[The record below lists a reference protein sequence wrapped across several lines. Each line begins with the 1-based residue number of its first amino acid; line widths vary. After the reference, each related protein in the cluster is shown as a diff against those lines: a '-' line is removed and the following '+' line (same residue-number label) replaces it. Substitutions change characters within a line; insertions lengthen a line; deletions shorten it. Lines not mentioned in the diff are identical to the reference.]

1 MKQFKHKINSDN
13 PLVRDHRID
22 GCYVLP
28 GVTYLDMCARCLGQE
43 TFSLSHI
50 RYPNALIV
58 PVDALVEVY
67 LDYDESQSTI
77 SIYHWQ
83 DQEKI
88 IHFSAH
94 YHSTPLRAAPVFI
107 DPDSD
112 SQSVSMQ
119 TIYLSASKAGIQ
131 HGPFMQVT
139 GNTSV
144 DNSKIMMQIRLG
156 QQGSSYLNRFYLHP
170 ALLDGATFSIAA
182 LHFSQVSQLEKDH
195 LYLPLAIERVE
206 VFRRI
211 DQAELWVIAEK
222 KPAPAGLISCD
233 LLLCDANGK
242 PYLRVSGLS
251 NKCFHIRQLFD
262 NHVYQSEIMVS
273 NNNQSLEQKV
283 LSVLSE
289 FIEQP
294 VLALSRK
301 VSFFDLGFDSGQL
314 MACSAKLEKILAI
327 SVYPTLLFEYNTV
340 DKLLDYLAH
349 SAQNH
354 STSSSTLLQEKQYAL
369 YHPSLVLFSSE
380 ESIDQPIP
388 LLKRTNRE
396 QNIKISG
403 SILDTS
409 YFNTT
414 ASIEEVI
421 ADLSQWLNLIK
432 NEPFCVIIQISS
444 AQQALFAA
452 LKALIL
458 SFNKESKALKLK
470 LLMCDD
476 FDQSIA
482 ARHVLSKESVF
493 QYHNGQSYIPTQ
505 QVIESSVNSPGLRTG
520 GSYLIVGGGDGLS
533 KHLRAYLK
541 NTYQAKIWVIGHR
554 SSCQS
559 CQVQNIPYQQVDVCD
574 EQALQHYLQ
583 GKSFDGIF
591 FLAAYKNDGL
601 LIKAKKEDIQKV
613 FSVKPLAFERLLKAI
628 SDEQVQFVCAFSSL
642 SAEIGQPG
650 QTLYAAA
657 NSLLNHIA
665 QQAERRRLSTA
676 KGSRVFSVSWPYW
689 QEGGMQLAP
698 DLVAYFSQQ
707 YSTSPL
713 ETKQG
718 MELLAQI
725 IQQNHACVTVANEM
739 LLGVK
744 TNPVA
749 ISSDVHLESPH
760 PPKGHLLPMS
770 TEKGKREETR
780 LSELSD
786 DDMAIIGLSFQLPDA
801 NTLLQLHHNLAAG
814 KSSIKKVKRPW
825 SEQPYSWGGY
835 LEGIDQF
842 DPLFFNISPNEAKLM
857 DPQER
862 LFLSHAWHCLED
874 AGYAN
879 KQGQAI
885 GVIASAMFNSYQN
898 IAINKELQSP
908 KPQSILAA
916 IANRVSYVC
925 NLTGPSFTIDSM
937 CSSALNAL
945 DLACQTL
952 KTKPIDAMLVGA
964 VNICSHPFKL
974 SALVENKFLSPT
986 GESKPFSMHAN
997 GYVPGEGVVVLM
1009 VKKAKQALSDGDSI
1023 YAVIKSIAST
1033 HGGHGQ
1039 GFTVPS
1045 ANAQASTIR
1054 QALTLAKLTE
1064 EDIDYVEAHGTSTAL
1079 GDPIEMEGLHQVFSG
1094 RQRNLPVGSVKSNM
1108 GHLEPVAGFASLM
1121 KVIAQFHYRV
1131 IYPSIHAEPLNPKL
1145 MPSLGVLSVA
1155 SRYQENVTFNHA
1167 GISCFGAGGSNTHC
1181 IVGNVQHNLN
1191 QLEKTNYDLQSY
1203 WLEEEHQFSSVQWLH
1218 KTLKPIPA
1226 LHEPKQAFTVL
1237 QPISSVLPQYFSEA
1251 SENPT
1256 ACLLT
1261 VTAMQCRN
1269 NQIESILTE
1278 LLSRHPSLR
1287 IILLTQEQHTWMMAH
1302 ASIVSNVR
1310 LTQSQIKCIYLP
1322 QALSLPSHYMKTLM
1336 ELEFENFDYRLVYY
1350 DQHMQRLTPVFDSL
1364 LLSGTPSHLA
1374 QQKIAVLGGL
1384 GELGMQFCLT
1394 LNALGISQYD
1404 VYGRSPA
1411 SQKQSQL
1418 ASLYPHVRYVEH
1430 DFLSSTYQTGGYD
1443 VIINCIGLM
1452 PGQADNTAARIK
1464 LKENYKR
1471 FVELA
1476 QPKKIITISSLS
1488 AWVGFG
1494 DEPAYA
1500 VDNASVLEFSNSNC
1514 EHVIVYCPLILTA
1527 ALEAKTSREW
1537 FNWSQQNQGLA
1548 LFSLDSFKGACS
1560 HILSLSGG
1568 EYLPFVGNE
1577 QTLKSYLQGRLQLPK
1592 EINFQSDKQTQ
1603 TDPLLAMIEA
1613 ILGIPSD
1620 KIDATKSFQELGF
1633 NSLTLASFAE
1643 KISTCFNKNFN
1654 PSRFFEIQNL
1664 NDLRDLLNVSPVAE
1678 ITSSKDFSKSDDDPI
1693 VVCGHACQFADSENA
1708 TIFWQNLVS
1717 GKECTQSTLQQR
1729 FGPGVPETRIGLLEG
1744 IDLFDHPFFA
1754 ISPQEAKWLDPQ
1766 QRLLLQLSWHLFEN
1780 AGIAPS
1786 SLKGEA
1792 VGVFVAIQFDD
1803 YARLSDREQSLDIY
1817 QITGCA
1823 KTFAANRLSYYYDFH
1838 GPSETIDTACSSSM
1852 SAIARAVQ
1860 ALRNEECDYALVMGV
1875 SLLCDFK
1882 TVELTEQLHIISPK
1896 GQCRPFD
1903 KDADGYV
1910 KGEGVAGIL
1919 LTKRS
1924 IAEKRTL
1931 RTEAI
1936 VSGIAVNHGGRA
1948 QSITAPN
1955 GKAEQEVMRRAYVK
1969 SSVSPSE
1976 IDYLEAHATATKL
1989 GDPVEY
1995 QAITAVFGQGNR
2007 IGLGSVKANIGHTE
2021 PVSGLAGI
2029 IKALQMFAHQC
2040 IPQQINFTEI
2050 NPYIELQAPFY
2061 IESNTVSKELR
2072 HIGVNCFGF
2081 GGSNG
2086 HCVLSHVQQQQPT
2099 YFLPYYLF
2107 VLSAHNQQALDELHQ
2122 RWLTFVIKH
2131 PDIDR
2136 TALCKTMSL
2145 GRDHLPYRACWI
2157 LDPNKALLQQLQTQ
2171 TCLSTTDSD
2180 NVSYQP
2186 FLNVET
2192 NELGNYLGKIASSYM
2207 NGKDIPWST
2216 LYQGIECFPLILS
2229 EYPFAKYRHW
2239 IGNEMASYSKS
2250 EFNQP
2255 LECYKEEWQTCT
2267 LQTFRFTDHETILI
2281 IGYETHH
2288 ALMTALVNQLPLSQV
2303 SLILIDEDYPI
2314 RLVHALQEKP
2324 QRIYYFGSLSRMS
2337 DNLLESQ
2344 DNQLQKPLLH
2354 LLQSIQTHLK
2364 DMAIDLHVIAS
2375 RVMQI
2380 RSKPIDNAPAA
2391 AMYGL
2396 VQSFSKEINN
2406 CRCHCIAVADLDLL
2420 ADAMKIN
2427 CQDASLYYFDGYL
2440 LYTRRLVPVNLS
2452 PQKVN
2457 LENRIVVLV
2466 GGSGQVGQQLLP
2478 HLLAQKPA
2486 QCICISRTFTDL
2498 GEGVIHYAA
2507 DCTDRFVFLETI
2519 EKIIERYHRIDYLI
2533 HLGSTYLETDIA
2545 ALKYED
2551 YLDQIRAKVWG
2562 TQYCLEAAKLPQ
2574 VQSIL
2579 ISSSA
2584 QVYSQ
2589 NEKRGAYS
2597 AACYYSDALVQQ
2609 FDSDKVNLLHWGFW
2623 QQKDEAMNQSMC
2635 SVGIH
2640 PINGQ
2645 QGCEALL
2652 SVMTG
2657 ARANVSCFLVDAGMK
2672 AFMPITEQ
2680 SQQPLLQVIY
2690 FHQLLQQLEIYAADL
2705 IWSTLISCGVI
2716 FTQDRQPCLNH
2727 HHVVQSYHQ
2736 YLQNL
2741 VEHLLKVANNHNYD
2755 LTALNDNQL
2764 LTRRWRQFKDTPD
2777 LQPFLNLLERCVS
2790 LLPKVLSGQISPQ
2803 QVLFPNGC
2811 EDLVRGVYQFN
2822 PLAQYYNRVVAK
2834 VVHEI
2839 CDNNH
2844 RLPILEVGAG
2854 TGATTA
2860 EILVEG
2866 YLDLDYTFTDINL
2879 DFLEQAK
2886 QRFAE
2891 AANLH
2896 LQQFDINTDQAQNAY
2911 ELIIASN
2918 VLHTCEDL
2926 PQTLIRLNQSLSLG
2940 GHLIINEAVAS
2951 SLFLDATFG
2960 LLPQWNK
2967 QKQDGRI
2974 NGSPLLGKEQWVAC
2988 LEKAGFSVSFCDT
3001 PEWVEQVVIIA
3012 CVTQK
3017 KAYLK
3022 EAPVRRVKLT
3032 ESPKPLIRESKHF
3045 SSSLTDILAE
3055 ALNISPESLQK
3066 NRSLQSY
3073 GLDSISAIHLTQTIK
3088 QIYGLDIPPTRLL
3101 QDEPIALFLK
3111 EFDLECSL

>member
-1 MKQFKHKINSDN
+1 MKRFKHRITSDN

-43 TFSLSHI
+43 TFSLSQI
-50 RYPNALIV
+50 RYPNALTV
-58 PVDALVEVY
+58 PVDGHVEVY
-67 LDYDESQSTI
+67 LDYDEPQSAI

-83 DQEKI
+83 DQDKI
-88 IHFSAH
+88 IHFSAY
-94 YHSTPLRAAPVFI
+94 YHPTPLRAAPDYI
-107 DPDSD
+107 DQDSGN
-112 SQSVSMQ
+112 QSVSMQ
-119 TIYLSASKAGIQ
+119 TIYQSASKAGIQ
-131 HGPFMQVT
+131 HGPFMQVS

-144 DNSKIMMQIRLG
+144 DSSRIMMQICLG

-170 ALLDGATFSIAA
+170 ALLDGATFGIAA

-211 DQAELWVIAEK
+211 DKAELWVIAEK

-242 PYLRVSGLS
+242 PYVRVIGLS
-251 NKCFHIRQLFD
+251 NKCFHIRQLFER
-262 NHVYQSEIMVS
+262 HVYQSEITVS

-289 FIEQP
+289 FIEQS
-294 VLALSRK
+294 VLTLSRK

-340 DKLLDYLAH
+340 DKLVDYLAH
-349 SAQNH
+349 SVQDD
-354 STSSSTLLQEKQYAL
+354 STSSSRLLQEQTYAL
-369 YHPSLVLFSSE
+369 YHPSLALFSSD
-380 ESIDQPIP
+380 ESINPPIQ
-388 LLKRTNRE
+388 LLQRNKE
-396 QNIKISG
+396 QNINRTG
-403 SILDTS
+403 PILDTS
-409 YFNTT
+409 YFNNT

-421 ADLSQWLNLIK
+421 ADISQWLNPIK
-432 NEPFCVIIQISS
+432 NESFCVIIQISS

-452 LKALIL
+452 LKGLVL
-458 SFNKESKALKLK
+458 SFNKESRTLKLK
-470 LLMCDD
+470 LLMCDEV
-476 FDQSIA
+476 DQTIA
-482 ARHVLSKESVF
+482 ARHVSSKESIF
-493 QYHNGQSYIPTQ
+493 QYYNGQCYIPTQ
-505 QVIESSVNSPGLRTG
+505 QAIESSVNSPGLQTG

-533 KHLRAYLK
+533 KHLRTYLQ
-541 NTYQAKIWVIGHR
+541 NTYQAKIRVIGHR
-554 SSCQS
+554 PSCQS

-574 EQALQHYLQ
+574 EQALQQYLQ

-601 LIKAKKEDIQKV
+601 LIKAKNEDIQKV
-613 FSVKPLAFERLLKAI
+613 FSVKPQAFERLLNGI
-628 SDEQVQFVCAFSSL
+628 SAEQVQFVCAFSSL

-665 QQAERRRLSTA
+665 QQAERRRLYTA
-676 KGSRVFSVSWPYW
+676 KGPRVISVSWPYW
-689 QEGGMQLAP
+689 QDGGMQLDP

-713 ETKQG
+713 ETRQG
-718 MELLAQI
+718 MDLLAQI
-725 IQQNHACVTVANEM
+725 IQQNHACVTVANEK
-739 LLGVK
+739 LLGVN
-744 TNPVA
+744 TNTLD
-749 ISSDVHLESPH
+749 INSEVHQKSFR
-760 PPKGHLLPMS
+760 PPEGP
-770 TEKGKREETR
+770 EI
-780 LSELSD
+780 SD
-786 DDMAIIGLSFQLPDA
+786 DDIAIIGLSFQLPDA

-814 KSSIKKVKRPW
+814 KSSIRKVERPW

-879 KQGQAI
+879 KRGQNI

-898 IAINKELQSP
+898 IAINKKLQSP

-925 NLTGPSFTIDSM
+925 NFSGPSFTIDSM

-952 KTKPIDAMLVGA
+952 KTKPVDAMLVGA

-1009 VKKAKQALSDGDSI
+1009 VKKAKQALLDGDSI

-1039 GFTVPS
+1039 GFTVPN
-1045 ANAQASTIR
+1045 ATAQANTIR
-1054 QALTLAKLTE
+1054 QALTLANLTE

-1079 GDPIEMEGLHQVFSG
+1079 GDPIEMEGLHQVFFG
-1094 RQRNLPVGSVKSNM
+1094 RQRSLPVGSVKSNM

-1121 KVIAQFHYRV
+1121 KVIAQFHYSV

-1145 MPSLGVLSVA
+1145 TPSLGVLSVA
-1155 SRYQENVTFNHA
+1155 SQYQENVTFNNA

-1181 IVGNVQHNLN
+1181 IVGNVQNNLI
-1191 QLEKTNYDLQSY
+1191 QREKTSYDLQSY

-1251 SENPT
+1251 SENPS
-1256 ACLLT
+1256 ACLLS
-1261 VTAMQCRN
+1261 VTAIECRDN
-1269 NQIESILTE
+1269 RILSLLTE
-1278 LLSRHPSLR
+1278 LLSCHPSLR
-1287 IILLTQEQHTWMMAH
+1287 IILLAQEHHAWMMAH
-1302 ASIVSNVR
+1302 ALIVSNVR

-1322 QALSLPSHYMKTLM
+1322 QALSLPSHQMKTLM

-1350 DQHMQRLTPVFDSL
+1350 DSYMQRMTPGFDSL
-1364 LLSGTPSHLA
+1364 PLSSSPSHLA

-1418 ASLYPHVRYVEH
+1418 ASLYPHVRYIEH

-1443 VIINCIGLM
+1443 VIINCLGLM
-1452 PGQADNTAARIK
+1452 PGQADNSAARIT

-1488 AWVGFG
+1488 AWAGFG

-1514 EHVIVYCPLILTA
+1514 EHVILYCPLILTA

-1537 FNWSQQNQGLA
+1537 FSWSQQNQGLA
-1548 LFSLDSFKGACS
+1548 LFSLGSFKRACS
-1560 HILSLSGG
+1560 EILSLSGG
-1568 EYLPFVGNE
+1568 EYLPFIGNE
-1577 QTLKSYLQGRLQLPK
+1577 QTLKSYLQARLQLPK

-1603 TDPLLAMIEA
+1603 TDPLLAMIED

-1633 NSLTLASFAE
+1633 NSLTLAGFAE
-1643 KISTCFNKNFN
+1643 KITTYFNQNFN

-1664 NDLRDLLNVSPVAE
+1664 NDLRGLLNVSPVSD
-1678 ITSSKDFSKSDDDPI
+1678 ITSSKDLSKSDEDPI
-1693 VVCGHACQFADSENA
+1693 VVCGHACQFAGSENA
-1708 TIFWQNLVS
+1708 DIFWQNLAA
-1717 GKECTQSTLQQR
+1717 GKECTQSILQQR

-1744 IDLFDHPFFA
+1744 IDHFDHLFFG
-1754 ISPQEAKWLDPQ
+1754 ITSQEAKWLDPQ

-1786 SLKGEA
+1786 SLKGGA

-1860 ALRNEECDYALVMGV
+1860 ALRNDECDYALVMGV

-1903 KDADGYV
+1903 KEADGYV

-1931 RTEAI
+1931 RIEAI

-1955 GKAEQEVMRRAYVK
+1955 GKAEQEVMRRAYAK
-1969 SSVSPSE
+1969 SSISPSE

-1995 QAITAVFGQGNR
+1995 QAITVVFGQGKS

-2061 IESNTVSKELR
+2061 IESNTISKELR

-2086 HCVLSHVQQQQPT
+2086 HCVLSHVQQQHPT
-2099 YFLPYYLF
+2099 YFLPYHLF
-2107 VLSAHNQQALDELHQ
+2107 VLSAHNQQTLDELYQ
-2122 RWLTFVIKH
+2122 RWLAFVIKH

-2136 TALCKTMSL
+2136 TALCKTLSL

-2157 LDPNKALLQQLQTQ
+2157 LDPDKDLLQQLQTKS
-2171 TCLSTTDSD
+2171 CLSTMDSD

-2186 FLNVET
+2186 FLNVEIS
-2192 NELGNYLGKIASSYM
+2192 ELGNYLAKIAASYM

-2239 IGNEMASYSKS
+2239 ISNELTSYPKP
-2250 EFNQP
+2250 ELNQP
-2255 LECYKEEWQTCT
+2255 LECYKEEWQPCA
-2267 LQTFRFTDHETILI
+2267 LNTFKFTYPETILI
-2281 IGYETHH
+2281 IGYEKHH
-2288 ALMTALVNQLPLSQV
+2288 ALMTALVDEFPRDKV
-2303 SLILIDEDYPI
+2303 SIILIDEDYPI
-2314 RLVHALQEKP
+2314 RLVDALQAKP
-2324 QRIYYFGSLSRMS
+2324 QRIYYFGGLSRMS

-2354 LLQSIQTHLK
+2354 LLQSIQTSLK

-2380 RSKPIDNAPAA
+2380 RSKTIDNAPAA

-2406 CRCHCIAVADLDLL
+2406 CRCHCIAIADLDLL

-2427 CQDASLYYFDGYL
+2427 SQDANLYYFDGYQ
-2440 LYTRRLVPVNLS
+2440 LYIRRLVAVDRS

-2457 LENRIVVLV
+2457 LENKIVVLL
-2466 GGSGQVGQQLLP
+2466 GGSGQVGQHLLP
-2478 HLLAQKPA
+2478 HLLAQNPA
-2486 QCICISRTFTDL
+2486 QCICISRTSTDL

-2507 DCTDRFVFLETI
+2507 DCTDRLAFLETI
-2519 EKIIERYHRIDYLI
+2519 EKIIESYDRIDYLI
-2533 HLGSTYLETDIA
+2533 HLGSTYLETDIV

-2551 YLDQIRAKVWG
+2551 YLEQIRAKVWG
-2562 TQYCLEAAKLPQ
+2562 TQYCLEAARLPQ

-2579 ISSSA
+2579 ICSSA

-2597 AACYYSDALVQQ
+2597 ASCYYSDALVQQ

-2623 QQKDEAMNQSMC
+2623 QQKDEAMNQTMR

-2657 ARANVSCFLVDAGMK
+2657 VRANVSCFLVEAGMK
-2672 AFMPITEQ
+2672 AFMPIAEE

-2705 IWSTLISCGVI
+2705 IWSTLVSSQII
-2716 FTQDRQPCLNH
+2716 FTQDSQPCLNH
-2727 HHVVQSYHQ
+2727 QHVVQAYHL

-2741 VEHLLKVANNHNYD
+2741 VEHLFKVANSHNHN
-2755 LTALNDNQL
+2755 LAVLNDNQL

-2790 LLPKVLSGQISPQ
+2790 LLPKVLSGQLSPQ

-2834 VVHEI
+2834 AVHEI
-2839 CDNNH
+2839 CEKNH
-2844 RLPILEVGAG
+2844 TLPILEVGAG

-2866 YLDLDYTFTDINL
+2866 YLDLDYTFTDINP

-2886 QRFAE
+2886 QRFSE
-2891 AANLH
+2891 ATNLH
-2896 LQQFDINTDQAQNAY
+2896 LQQFDINTNQASNAY
-2911 ELIIASN
+2911 EIIIASN

-2960 LLPQWNK
+2960 LFPQWHR
-2967 QKQDGRI
+2967 QKQDDRI

-2988 LEKAGFSVSFCDT
+2988 LEKAGFSVSFCNT

-3017 KAYLK
+3017 KAHLK
-3022 EAPVRRVKLT
+3022 EVQTRRVKLT
-3032 ESPKPLIRESKHF
+3032 ESPKLPVRESKQF
-3045 SSSLTDILAE
+3045 STSLTDILAE

-3088 QIYGLDIPPTRLL
+3088 QLYGLDIQPTRLL
-3101 QDEPIALFLK
+3101 QDETIALFLK
-3111 EFDLECSL
+3111 EFDLECEL

>member
-1 MKQFKHKINSDN
+1 MKRFKNRISSDN

-58 PVDALVEVY
+58 PVDGHVEVY

-77 SIYHWQ
+77 SIYHCQ
-83 DQEKI
+83 DQDKI
-88 IHFSAH
+88 VHFSAH

-112 SQSVSMQ
+112 RQSVSMQ
-119 TIYLSASKAGIQ
+119 AIYLSASKAGIQ

-139 GNTSV
+139 GNVSV
-144 DNSKIMMQIRLG
+144 DSSKIMMQIRLG

-170 ALLDGATFSIAA
+170 ALLDGATFGIAA
-182 LHFSQVSQLEKDH
+182 LHFNQVSQLEKDH

-211 DQAELWVIAEK
+211 DEAELWVIAEK

-262 NHVYQSEIMVS
+262 RHVYQSEISLS

-289 FIEQP
+289 FIEQT
-294 VLALSRK
+294 VLVLSRK

-314 MACSAKLEKILAI
+314 MACSAKLEKMLAI

-340 DKLLDYLAH
+340 DKLVNYLAH
-349 SAQNH
+349 SAQND
-354 STSSSTLLQEKQYAL
+354 SRSSSTLPQEQKYAL
-369 YHPSLVLFSSE
+369 YHPSLVLFPND
-380 ESIDQPIP
+380 ESINQPIP

-403 SILDTS
+403 AILDTS
-409 YFNTT
+409 YFNNT

-421 ADLSQWLNLIK
+421 ADLSQWLNPIK
-432 NEPFCVIIQISS
+432 NEPCCVIIQISS

-452 LKALIL
+452 LKSLIL

-476 FDQSIA
+476 VDQSIA

-493 QYHNGQSYIPTQ
+493 QYHNGQCYIPSQ
-505 QVIESSVNSPGLRTG
+505 QAIESSINCPGLKTG

-533 KHLRAYLK
+533 KHLRTYLQ
-541 NTYQAKIWVIGHR
+541 NSYQANIWVIGHR
-554 SSCQS
+554 PSCQS
-559 CQVQNIPYQQVDVCD
+559 CQIQNIPYQQVDVCD

-601 LIKAKKEDIQKV
+601 LIKAQKEDIQKV

-628 SDEQVQFVCAFSSL
+628 SDERVQFVCAFSSL

-676 KGSRVFSVSWPYW
+676 KGPRVFSVSWPYW
-689 QEGGMQLAP
+689 QDGGMQLAP

-718 MELLAQI
+718 MDLLAQI
-725 IQQNHACVTVANEM
+725 IQQNHACVTVANDR
-739 LLGVK
+739 LLGVN
-744 TNPVA
+744 TNTLD
-749 ISSDVHLESPH
+749 INLDVHLESPH

-770 TEKGKREETR
+770 GEKGERED
-780 LSELSD
+780 LND

-814 KSSIKKVKRPW
+814 KSSIKKVKRSW

-835 LEGIDQF
+835 LEDIDQF

-879 KQGQAI
+879 KQCQAI

-1023 YAVIKSIAST
+1023 YAVIKSIVST

-1039 GFTVPS
+1039 GFTVPN

-1054 QALTLAKLTE
+1054 QALTLANLTE

-1108 GHLEPVAGFASLM
+1108 GHLEPVAGFAGLM

-1145 MPSLGVLSVA
+1145 MSSLGVLSVA
-1155 SRYQENVTFNHA
+1155 SQYQENVTLNNA

-1181 IVGNVQHNLN
+1181 IVGNVQNNLV
-1191 QLEKTNYDLQSY
+1191 QRKKTSYDLQSY
-1203 WLEEEHQFSSVQWLH
+1203 WLEEEQQFSSVQWLH

-1226 LHEPKQAFTVL
+1226 LHESKQTFTVL
-1237 QPISSVLPQYFSEA
+1237 QPISSALPQYFSEA
-1251 SENPT
+1251 SENPS
-1256 ACLLT
+1256 ACLLS
-1261 VTAMQCRN
+1261 VTAIQCRDN
-1269 NQIESILTE
+1269 RILSLLTE

-1302 ASIVSNVR
+1302 ASIVSNAR
-1310 LTQSQIKCIYLP
+1310 LTQSQIKCICLP
-1322 QALSLPSHYMKTLM
+1322 QALSLSSHYMKTLM

-1350 DQHMQRLTPVFDSL
+1350 DQHMQRMTPVFDSL
-1364 LLSGTPSHLA
+1364 PLSGTPSHLA

-1443 VIINCIGLM
+1443 LIINCLGLM

-1488 AWVGFG
+1488 AWAGFG

-1514 EHVIVYCPLILTA
+1514 EHVILYCPLIVTA

-1548 LFSLDSFKGACS
+1548 LFSLGSFKHACLQ
-1560 HILSLSGG
+1560 ILSLSGG

-1577 QTLKSYLQGRLQLPK
+1577 QSLKSYLQGRLQMPK
-1592 EINFQSDKQTQ
+1592 EINFQPEKQTQ
-1603 TDPLLAMIEA
+1603 FDPLLAMIEA

-1633 NSLTLASFAE
+1633 NSLTLAGFAE
-1643 KISTCFNKNFN
+1643 KITTHFNQNFN

-1664 NDLRDLLNVSPVAE
+1664 NDLRGLLNVSPVAE
-1678 ITSSKDFSKSDDDPI
+1678 ITSSKDFSKSDEDLI
-1693 VVCGHACQFADSENA
+1693 VVCGHACQFAGSENA
-1708 TIFWQNLVS
+1708 TIFWQNLVT
-1717 GKECTQSTLQQR
+1717 GKECTQSTLHQR
-1729 FGPGVPETRIGLLEG
+1729 FGLGVPETRIGLLEG
-1744 IDLFDHPFFA
+1744 GIDLFDHPFFA
-1754 ISPQEAKWLDPQ
+1754 ITSQEAKWLDPQ

-1860 ALRNEECDYALVMGV
+1860 ALRNDECDYALVMGV

-1903 KDADGYV
+1903 KEADGYV

-1919 LTKRS
+1919 LTKKS

-1931 RTEAI
+1931 RIEAI

-1955 GKAEQEVMRRAYVK
+1955 GKAEQEVMRRAYAK

-2040 IPQQINFTEI
+2040 IPKQINLTEI
-2050 NPYIELQAPFY
+2050 NPFIELQAPFY

-2099 YFLPYYLF
+2099 YFLPYHLF

-2122 RWLTFVIKH
+2122 RWLTFVIEH

-2136 TALCKTMSL
+2136 TALCKTLSL
-2145 GRDHLPYRACWI
+2145 GRDQLRYRACWI
-2157 LDPNKALLQQLQTQ
+2157 LEPNKALLQQLQTQ
-2171 TCLSTTDSD
+2171 TCLSTTDTD
-2180 NVSYQP
+2180 NVSYHP

-2192 NELGNYLGKIASSYM
+2192 NELGNYLAKIASSYM

-2239 IGNEMASYSKS
+2239 IGNETTSYSKS

-2255 LECYKEEWQTCT
+2255 LECYKEEWQVCA
-2267 LQTFRFTDHETILI
+2267 LQTFRFIDPETILI
-2281 IGYETHH
+2281 IGYEKHH
-2288 ALMTALVNQLPLSQV
+2288 ALMTALVNEFPLSQTNI
-2303 SLILIDEDYPI
+2303 ILIDEDYPI
-2314 RLVHALQEKP
+2314 RLVDALQAKP
-2324 QRIYYFGSLSRMS
+2324 QRIYYLGGLSRMS

-2354 LLQSIQTHLK
+2354 LLQSIQTSLN

-2380 RSKPIDNAPAA
+2380 RSKTIDNAPAA

-2406 CRCHCIAVADLDLL
+2406 CRCHCIAIADLDLL

-2427 CQDASLYYFDGYL
+2427 SQDANLYYFDGYQ
-2440 LYTRRLVPVNLS
+2440 LYIRRLVEVDLS

-2457 LENRIVVLV
+2457 LENKIVVLL
-2466 GGSGQVGQQLLP
+2466 GGSGQVGQHLLP

-2486 QCICISRTFTDL
+2486 QCICISRTSTDL
-2498 GEGVIHYAA
+2498 GEGVIHYTA
-2507 DCTDRFVFLETI
+2507 DCTDRHVFLETI
-2519 EKIIERYHRIDYLI
+2519 EKIIERYHQIDYLI

-2551 YLDQIRAKVWG
+2551 YLEQIRAKVWG
-2562 TQYCLEAAKLPQ
+2562 TQYCLEASKLPQ

-2597 AACYYSDALVQQ
+2597 AACYYSDALVEQ

-2623 QQKDEAMNQSMC
+2623 QQKDEAMNQTMR

-2645 QGCEALL
+2645 QGCDALL
-2652 SVMTG
+2652 SVMK
-2657 ARANVSCFLVDAGMK
+2657 AVRANVSCFLVDAGMK
-2672 AFMPITEQ
+2672 AFMPITEE

-2690 FHQLLQQLEIYAADL
+2690 FHQLLQQLEIYAADF
-2705 IWSTLISCGVI
+2705 IWSTLISSQVI
-2716 FTQDRQPCLNH
+2716 FTQDSQPCLNH
-2727 HHVVQSYHQ
+2727 HHVVQAYHL

-2741 VEHLLKVANNHNYD
+2741 VEHLFKVANSHNHD
-2755 LTALNDNQL
+2755 LAALDDNQL
-2764 LTRRWRQFKDTPD
+2764 LTRRWQQFKDTPD

-2790 LLPKVLSGQISPQ
+2790 LLPKVLSGQLSPQ

-2834 VVHEI
+2834 AVHEI
-2839 CDNNH
+2839 CDNNC

-2860 EILVEG
+2860 EILVDG
-2866 YLDLDYTFTDINL
+2866 YLHLDYTFTDINL

-2886 QRFAE
+2886 QRFSE
-2891 AANLH
+2891 ATNLH

-2960 LLPQWNK
+2960 LFPQWHK

-3017 KAYLK
+3017 KAHLK
-3022 EAPVRRVKLT
+3022 EVQVKRVKLT
-3032 ESPKPLIRESKHF
+3032 ETPKSPIRESKHF
-3045 SSSLTDILAE
+3045 SSSLTDILAGV
-3055 ALNISPESLQK
+3055 LNISPESLQK

-3088 QIYGLDIPPTRLL
+3088 QIYGLDIQPTRLL

>member
-1 MKQFKHKINSDN
+1 MKQFKHRISSDN

-28 GVTYLDMCARCLGQE
+28 GVTYWDMCARCLGQE
-43 TFSLSHI
+43 TFSLRHI

-58 PVDALVEVY
+58 PVDGHVEVY

-83 DQEKI
+83 DQDKI
-88 IHFSAH
+88 VHFSAH
-94 YHSTPLRAAPVFI
+94 YHPTPLRADPVFI

-144 DNSKIMMQIRLG
+144 DSSKIMMQIRLG
-156 QQGSSYLNRFYLHP
+156 QQGTSYLNRFYLHP
-170 ALLDGATFSIAA
+170 ALLDGATFGIAA
-182 LHFSQVSQLEKDH
+182 LHFGQVSQLEKDH

-354 STSSSTLLQEKQYAL
+354 STSSSTFLQEKQYAL

-380 ESIDQPIP
+380 ESINQPIS

-403 SILDTS
+403 PILDTS
-409 YFNTT
+409 YFNNTD
-414 ASIEEVI
+414 SIEEVI
-421 ADLSQWLNLIK
+421 ADLSQWLNPIK
-432 NEPFCVIIQISS
+432 NEPFSVIIQISS

-476 FDQSIA
+476 VDQSIA
-482 ARHVLSKESVF
+482 ACHVLSKESVF
-493 QYHNGQSYIPTQ
+493 QYHNGQCYIPTQ
-505 QVIESSVNSPGLRTG
+505 QAIESSDNSPGLQTG

-533 KHLRAYLK
+533 KHLRTYLQ
-541 NTYQAKIWVIGHR
+541 NTYQAKIRVIGHR
-554 SSCQS
+554 PSCQS

-628 SDEQVQFVCAFSSL
+628 TDEQVKFICAFSSL

-657 NSLLNHIA
+657 NSLLNHLA

-676 KGSRVFSVSWPYW
+676 KGPRVFSVSWPYW
-689 QEGGMQLAP
+689 QDGGMQLAP

-718 MELLAQI
+718 MELLTQI

-749 ISSDVHLESPH
+749 IRSDVHLESPH

-770 TEKGKREETR
+770 GEKGKREETR

-801 NTLLQLHHNLAAG
+801 NTLFQLHHNLAAG
-814 KSSIKKVKRPW
+814 QSSIKKVERPW

-874 AGYAN
+874 AGYTN

-1181 IVGNVQHNLN
+1181 IVGNVQHNLI
-1191 QLEKTNYDLQSY
+1191 QREKTNYDLQSY
-1203 WLEEEHQFSSVQWLH
+1203 WLEEEHQFSSVQWFH
-1218 KTLKPIPA
+1218 KALKPISA

-1237 QPISSVLPQYFSEA
+1237 QPVSSVLPQYFSEA
-1251 SENPT
+1251 SEKPS
-1256 ACLLT
+1256 ACLLS

-1278 LLSRHPSLR
+1278 LISRHPSLQ

-1364 LLSGTPSHLA
+1364 PLSGTPSHLA

-1430 DFLSSTYQTGGYD
+1430 DFLSSTYQTGSYD
-1443 VIINCIGLM
+1443 VIINCLGLM

-1729 FGPGVPETRIGLLEG
+1729 FGPVPETRIGLLEG

-1792 VGVFVAIQFDD
+1792 VGVFIAIQFDD

-1882 TVELTEQLHIISPK
+1882 TVELTEQLHIISQK

-2136 TALCKTMSL
+2136 TALCKTLSL

-2157 LDPNKALLQQLQTQ
+2157 LDPNKDLLQQLQTQ

-2288 ALMTALVNQLPLSQV
+2288 ALMTALVNQFPLSQV

-2324 QRIYYFGSLSRMS
+2324 QRIYYFGNLSRMS

-2354 LLQSIQTHLK
+2354 LLQSIQTSLK

-2375 RVMQI
+2375 GVMQI
-2380 RSKPIDNAPAA
+2380 RSETIYNAPAA

-2406 CRCHCIAVADLDLL
+2406 CRCHCIAIADLDLL

-2427 CQDASLYYFDGYL
+2427 GQDANLYYFDGYQ
-2440 LYTRRLVPVNLS
+2440 LYIRQLVAVDLS

-2457 LENRIVVLV
+2457 LENKIVVLL
-2466 GGSGQVGQQLLP
+2466 GGSGQVGQHLLP
-2478 HLLAQKPA
+2478 HLLAQQPA
-2486 QCICISRTFTDL
+2486 HCICISRTSTDL

-2507 DCTDRFVFLETI
+2507 DCTDRVVFLETI
-2519 EKIIERYHRIDYLI
+2519 EKIVERYHRIDYLI

-2551 YLDQIRAKVWG
+2551 YLEQIRAKVWG
-2562 TQYCLEAAKLPQ
+2562 TQYCLEASKLPQ

-2609 FDSDKVNLLHWGFW
+2609 FNSDKVNLLHWGFW
-2623 QQKDEAMNQSMC
+2623 QQKDEAMNQTMR

-2645 QGCEALL
+2645 QGCDALL
-2652 SVMTG
+2652 SVMT
-2657 ARANVSCFLVDAGMK
+2657 AVRANVSCFLVDAGMK
-2672 AFMPITEQ
+2672 AFMPITEE
-2680 SQQPLLQVIY
+2680 SQQSLLQVIY
-2690 FHQLLQQLEIYAADL
+2690 FHQQLQQLEIYAADL

-2727 HHVVQSYHQ
+2727 HHVLQSYHQ

-2741 VEHLLKVANNHNYD
+2741 VEHLLKVANSHNHD
-2755 LTALNDNQL
+2755 LAALNDNQL
-2764 LTRRWRQFKDTPD
+2764 LTRRWRQFKDTLD
-2777 LQPFLNLLERCVS
+2777 LEPFLNLLERCVS
-2790 LLPKVLSGQISPQ
+2790 LLPKVLSGQLSPQ

-2834 VVHEI
+2834 AVHEI
-2839 CDNNH
+2839 CDNNQ

-2866 YLDLDYTFTDINL
+2866 YLDLDYTFTDINF

-2886 QRFAE
+2886 QRFSKAT
-2891 AANLH
+2891 NLH

-2960 LLPQWNK
+2960 LFPQWHK

-3017 KAYLK
+3017 KAHLNEVQVK
-3022 EAPVRRVKLT
+3022 RVKLT
-3032 ESPKPLIRESKHF
+3032 ETPKSPIRESKHF
-3045 SSSLTDILAE
+3045 SSSLTDILAG

-3088 QIYGLDIPPTRLL
+3088 QIYGLDIQPTRLL